1 MNQINKI
8 SVEPDSS
15 LEWVEVCPA
24 SEINVEDVRRFDYGS
39 STFAIYRIEDGYHAS
54 DGWCTHENAHLAD
67 GLVLDDVIE
76 CPLHNG
82 RFHIPTGEALN
93 PPVCINLKTYPVRV
107 DDGILKLGLSLIG
120 GRLVSLK

>member
-1 MNQINKI
+1 MSRIENATV
-8 SVEPDSS
+8 SLDSD

-24 SEINVEDVRRFDYGS
+24 SEIEVEDVRRFDHGS
-39 STFAIYRIEDGYHAS
+39 STFAIYRTQDGYHAS
-54 DGWCTHENAHLAD
+54 DGWCTHEKAHLGD

-82 RFHIPTGEALN
+82 RFHIPTGKALN

-107 DDGILKLGLSLIG
+107 DHGILKLGLSQ
-120 GRLVSLK
+120 RRS